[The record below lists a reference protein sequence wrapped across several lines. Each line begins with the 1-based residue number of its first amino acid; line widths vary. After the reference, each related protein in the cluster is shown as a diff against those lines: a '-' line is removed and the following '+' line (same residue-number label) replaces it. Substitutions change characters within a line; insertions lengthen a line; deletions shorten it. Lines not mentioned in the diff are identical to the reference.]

1 MPTSKKIKIYL
12 LSVALVALFFGF
24 KYIFWPQAGGN
35 TVLGISHNLACP
47 CECPMVLE
55 DCHMSCGLE
64 WKDMIGQKLQG
75 GLTKEEIVEYFY
87 KRYGDEA
94 MLTIPQRLGGKWYQF
109 TRGGFPLKEAL
120 IFTAILFVWGGVV
133 YLIIAALLSKFG
145 AKLGG
150 KNK

>member
-1 MPTSKKIKIYL
+1 
-12 LSVALVALFFGF
+12 
-24 KYIFWPQAGGN
+24 
-35 TVLGISHNLACP
+35 
-47 CECPMVLE
+47 
-55 DCHMSCGLE
+55 
-64 WKDMIGQKLQG
+64 
-75 GLTKEEIVEYFY
+75 
-87 KRYGDEA
+87 